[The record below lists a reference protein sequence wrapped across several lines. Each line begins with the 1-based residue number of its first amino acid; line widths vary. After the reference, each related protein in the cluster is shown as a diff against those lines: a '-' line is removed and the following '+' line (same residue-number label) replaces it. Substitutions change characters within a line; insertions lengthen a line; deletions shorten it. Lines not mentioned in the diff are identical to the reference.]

1 MKKYVLLLA
10 AACVMALTWSHA
22 ARAQNT
28 PDEVTNNG
36 AKGAVGLGLL
46 AMELTVNIEAAAG
59 VKKAWVLAVTGLVAA
74 GAGAAGGYF
83 AETKPSPD
91 TGAQV
96 GVGLLAGGMAMLVPT
111 MIIATA
117 LTKYR
122 GRKEAAPEVEV
133 VTESAP
139 AAEAEAGAEVEEAP
153 AETETP
159 EEAPAEEESPEEPAT
174 ALLNVSKKRV
184 SLAVP
189 PVIMA
194 PVFSEDEIGV
204 LTDEQ
209 ETEYR
214 INLINLV
221 F

>member
-1 MKKYVLLLA
+1 MRKYALLLA
-10 AACVMALTWSHA
+10 AACVMALTWSHT

-28 PDEVTNNG
+28 PDEVSNNG

-59 VKKAWVLAVTGLVAA
+59 VKKPWVLAVTGLVAA

-139 AAEAEAGAEVEEAP
+139 AAEAEGEVEEAAP
-153 AETETP
+153 AETET
-159 EEAPAEEESPEEPAT
+159 EEAPAEEESSEEPAT
-174 ALLNVSKKRV
+174 ALLNVSKKKV

-194 PVFSEDEIGV
+194 PVFSEDELGV

>member
-10 AACVMALTWSHA
+10 AGCVMAFAYPHA
-22 ARAQNT
+22 ARAQTT
-28 PDEVTNNG
+28 PDEVSNNG

-133 VTESAP
+133 MTESAP
-139 AAEAEAGAEVEEAP
+139 AAEPAVEEAP
-153 AETETP
+153 PET
-159 EEAPAEEESPEEPAT
+159 EAPAEEAPSEEESTEEPAT
-174 ALLNVSKKRV
+174 ALLNVSKKQV

-194 PVFSEDEIGV
+194 PVFSKDEIGV

-209 ETEYR
+209 QTEYR

>member
-1 MKKYVLLLA
+1 MRKYVLLLA
-10 AACVMALTWSHA
+10 AACVMALTYTHA
-22 ARAQNT
+22 ARAQTT
-28 PDEVTNNG
+28 PDEVSNNG

-59 VKKAWVLAVTGLVAA
+59 VKKPWVLAVTGLVAA

-133 VTESAP
+133 VTEEAA
-139 AAEAEAGAEVEEAP
+139 AAEPEVEEAP
-153 AETETP
+153 AEKEAP
-159 EEAPAEEESPEEPAT
+159 AEEAPAEEETTEEPAT
-174 ALLNVSKKRV
+174 ALLNVSKQRLT
-184 SLAVP
+184 LAVP

-209 ETEYR
+209 QTEYR